1 MDANFSVDPAL
12 IARLG
17 RELIARKEIAIC
29 ELIKNSYDA
38 DAKKVEVFF
47 RNTNSSGGSIAV
59 IDNGNGMSQNDLVN
73 NFMRLGT
80 SNKVVNDISPVLKRR
95 VSGQKGLGRIAAQ
108 RLGSTLNVIS
118 KKIDFS
124 TVAVDIDWKAF
135 YNSATIAEVKFDIY
149 EPKQRTYQGTEL
161 TINELEDKWTKED
174 IKNIYPYFKTI
185 LDIKRTDEFEVNCFF
200 EENGNQ
206 EQVTIN
212 EIDITPYHLAAIE
225 YNIDETG
232 KVNYEFTGGKSIKL
246 NEKSSLEK
254 LYPHL
259 SGVTF
264 QAYYFIFI
272 PSYVP
277 ARLSKEVNE
286 QADRYPGIK
295 VYRKGVRVLP
305 YGEPGD
311 DWLGLDSSDSL
322 RNYLFPHKN
331 RNFLGAV
338 KIEGE
343 SMNYLRESASREGL
357 IVNTD
362 FDDLAIITYDL
373 IAACG
378 QRIAEIR
385 NRKSTRGPA
394 KPKNPVKVLEIAA
407 KDLSNLS
414 KNISH
419 EDKEVIK
426 VKLAEISESIN
437 QTQSFVKDSV
447 EEVSMLRV
455 LASLG
460 LSLGEFVH
468 EMQHYLVQMESGLE
482 KVEILLKG
490 RNVLALVDLR
500 NGINSFKSFLGYF
513 SKVISK
519 NIDRNIG
526 PGLDI
531 RFYVRDFINAIR
543 NSLNENNIQL
553 EGPYYLQN
561 LLLPV
566 PIHYSEWYSILF
578 NFYTNSL
585 KAIRKAQ
592 VVGKLKIEAG
602 KVENSVFLRF
612 EDNGTGIS
620 PESRDRLFDAFYT
633 TYLQDSVQ
641 PSTGLGLYIVRQI
654 VDSYGGDIGLAEPST
669 GYKTCIQVTF
679 PVSTSNN
686 K

>member
-59 IDNGNGMSQNDLVN
+59 TDNGNGMNQNDLIN

-80 SNKVVNDISPVLKRR
+80 SNKVINDISPILKRR

-108 RLGSTLNVIS
+108 RLGYTLNVIS
-118 KKIDFS
+118 KKIDYP

-135 YNSATIAEVKFDIY
+135 YNSATIAEVKFDVY

-161 TINELEDKWTKED
+161 TINELEDKWTKDD

-185 LDIKRTDEFEVNCFF
+185 LDIKTTDEFEVNCFY
-200 EENGNQ
+200 EADGKQ
-206 EQVTIN
+206 EQITID
-212 EIDITPYHLAAIE
+212 EIDITPYHVAAIE
-225 YNIDETG
+225 YNIDKIG
-232 KVNYEFTGGKSIKL
+232 KVNYEFTGGKGIKL
-246 NEKSSLEK
+246 SEKSSLEK

-277 ARLSKEVNE
+277 ARLAKEVNE

-311 DWLGLDSSDSL
+311 DWIGLDSSDSL
-322 RNYLFPHKN
+322 RDYLFPHKN

-343 SMNYLRESASREGL
+343 SINYLRESASREGV

-362 FDDLAIITYDL
+362 FDDLSTITYNL
-373 IAACG
+373 ITACG

-385 NRKSTRGPA
+385 NRKSTRGQS
-394 KPKNPVKVLEIAA
+394 KPKNPIKVLEVAA
-407 KDLSNLS
+407 KDLNNLS
-414 KNISH
+414 KNISS

-437 QTQSFVKDSV
+437 QTQNFVKDSV
-447 EEVSMLRV
+447 QEVSMLRV

-482 KVEILLKG
+482 KVELLLKG
-490 RNVLALVDLR
+490 RSVLALVDLR

-513 SKVISK
+513 SKVVSK
-519 NIDRNIG
+519 NVDRNIG
-526 PGLDI
+526 QGLDI

-553 EGPYYLQN
+553 DGPYYLQN

-592 VVGKLKIEAG
+592 VLGKLKIEAG
-602 KVENSVFLRF
+602 KINNSVFLRF
-612 EDNGTGIS
+612 EDNGTGVS

-654 VDSYGGDIGLAEPST
+654 VDSYGGDIGLVEPSA

-679 PVSTSNN
+679 PVSTSSN